1 MELFLNGYV
10 DKDYNGHPSLK
21 EIKDELYGGKSI
33 PNAIQDRFNYINL
46 EKGLGEKITAIPN
59 CNLSIYYTKDICTFE
74 EAQEA
79 LLNELYG
86 DMYVHTAYVGYSEYT
101 ITGLDLEDFVIG
113 GHNLEQEFNSHMGE
127 YCWIHI
133 TD

>member
-1 MELFLNGYV
+1 MELFLNGYI

-21 EIKDELYGGKSI
+21 GTKDRICGESI
-33 PNAIQDRFNYINL
+33 PEAIQKKFNYIDL
-46 EKGLGEKITAIPN
+46 ERGLGEHITTIPN
-59 CNLSIYYTKDICTFE
+59 CNLSIYYIEDICTFE

-79 LLNELYG
+79 LLNKLYG
-86 DMYVHTAYVGYSEYT
+86 DMFVHTVYVGYSEYT

-113 GHNLEQEFNSHMGE
+113 GHDLEQEFNSHMGE